1 MKFLAS
7 IQIVFGMIF
16 ISLDTCYS
24 FQIPLTTRPSFPA
37 TRSTTVAS
45 RQKDDK
51 IHSSTSKTFPNNI
64 CTRSVPDAVLY
75 HRKST
80 ELHSHYASSIVPI
93 VWVLTSILGG
103 TSGTPFVIESTQ
115 TWYTTISL
123 PSFTP
128 PNKIFAPVWTVL
140 YTLMGIASWR
150 IRQTII
156 SMQSSSNP
164 ILSFL
169 QCNIIPFSFIHYI
182 MNISWA
188 PIFFGLKRL
197 RMGHVLN
204 VLLLVTLIPII
215 GIYLSIDVWSGVLLL
230 PYLLWLGLATRLSS
244 EVCKLNPTEVKL
256 GYWCNNAKLQD
267 QIWKLRKEAGKRVD
281 LES

>member
-37 TRSTTVAS
+37 RSTTVAS

-51 IHSSTSKTFPNNI
+51 IHSSTLKTFPNNI
-64 CTRSVPDAVLY
+64 CTTRSVPYAVFY

-103 TSGTPFVIESTQ
+103 TSGTPFVIKSTQ

-215 GIYLSIDVWSGVLLL
+215 GIYFSIDVWSGVLLL

-256 GYWCNNAKLQD
+256 GYWYNNAKLQD
-267 QIWKLRKEAGKRVD
+267 QIWKLRKEAGKRVG